1 MARLTRDSE
10 LNLGNK
16 KVKIDDVLKTI
27 IYLPAEKVKA
37 FFNDIGLNAPR
48 ELRMFVLREILR
60 ERVAQTR
67 KNRLTLADEL
77 NYRLSWFSEFTET
90 QLENLLVFYDDRDL
104 DKQFL
109 EEFWT
114 DLFSYMVEKGVLA
127 KDLRRL
133 VDESVDHVKSA
144 GLVFPN
150 IRTYNRELKDLF
162 FDSFGRIDGLTQQK
176 FRPVLF
182 KSSTLSEVRDLG
194 AKYGVDVPRRLK
206 KNELANIIIN
216 ELQERNT
223 HTDVLETE
231 IRGMS
236 VLQMQRYA
244 MDHDIK
250 ASTELKKEEIIEY
263 ILANAK
269 ETKETYFVP
278 ESQEVYEMEPDQV
291 AEQPEAEDTP
301 TPKPEP
307 VSETPS
313 EEAPPKDDVEEED
326 APEPVQETPVAKQS
340 GQYLQAH
347 EVDHQV
353 FTNLSELVAEL
364 RRLRELVEE
373 IVHPAEAMEGEA
385 SPVDFDESKP
395 ATGVPGR
402 KEPVVLNSAEFYGNV
417 KTLKKIIRNDEA
429 DDRETFIEAFKKQS
443 GIGVAVDAAPQV
455 YQPESSGSKATR
467 RFFKVMFVILIVLA
481 IIFAIV
487 FILLGAFAAI
497 GRATN
502 AAFID
507 NLLTGMQDTPII
519 GMMLGW
525 IDALL
530 DMLGM

>member
-10 LNLGNK
+10 INLGNK
-16 KVKIDDVLKTI
+16 KVKIDDILKTI
-27 IYLPAEKVKA
+27 IYLPAERVKA

-48 ELRMFVLREILR
+48 ELRMFVLREVLR

-114 DLFSYMVEKGVLA
+114 DLFSYLVEKGVLA
-127 KDLRRL
+127 KDIRSL
-133 VDESVDHVKSA
+133 VEESISHVKNV

-194 AKYGVDVPRRLK
+194 SKYDVDVPRRLK
-206 KNELANIIIN
+206 KNELANIIIS

-223 HTDVLETE
+223 HSDVLETE

-278 ESQEVYEMEPDQV
+278 ESQEVYDMEPDQV
-291 AEQPEAEDTP
+291 AEQPEVEKAPEAKPESDSEIPSDEAPDDEDT
-301 TPKPEP
+301 TEEEGYEP
-307 VSETPS
+307 VKQERVS
-313 EEAPPKDDVEEED
+313 DQ
-326 APEPVQETPVAKQS
+326 PVKYV
-340 GQYLQAH
+340 QAQT
-347 EVDHQV
+347 D
-353 FTNLSELVAEL
+353 LSELVAEI
-364 RRLRELVEE
+364 RRLRELVET
-373 IVHPAEAMEGEA
+373 IVHPTKVEEGEA
-385 SPVDFDESKP
+385 TSIDLDETRS
-395 ATGVPGR
+395 ATNVQGR
-402 KEPVVLNSAEFYGNV
+402 KEPVVLNSAEFYGDA
-417 KTLKKIIRNDEA
+417 KALKKIIRNDEA

-443 GIGVAVDAAPQV
+443 GIGTAVDASPQM
-455 YQPESSGSKATR
+455 YQPESSGSKAAR

-481 IIFAIV
+481 IVFGIV

-497 GRATN
+497 GRLTSAT
-502 AAFID
+502 FIA
-507 NLLTGMQDTPII
+507 NLLTSMQDTPII

-525 IDALL
+525 IDAILN
-530 DMLGM
+530 MLGL